1 MIKNFGLLKVL
12 GISVEMTIFVQNL
25 NLDIQKQAG
34 KIREMFYFIVI
45 ISLPVMTV
53 QKGEKIKGLVNSIYN
68 HVLV

>member
-1 MIKNFGLLKVL
+1 M
-12 GISVEMTIFVQNL
+12 GIPVEITIFVQNL
-25 NLDIQKQAG
+25 NLEIQKQAG

-53 QKGEKIKGLVNSIYN
+53 QKVAHKGEKIKGLVNSIYN